1 MIQNLGNKMKVQT
14 NRMETRIKKIQK
26 MFNKDL
32 GKRENRQSAM
42 NNTITDKNTLER
54 SNSRITETEEWVTE
68 LQDRTVEIT
77 ETEKNK

>member
-14 NRMETRIKKIQK
+14 NRMEIRIKKIQK

-42 NNTITDKNTLER
+42 NNTIT
-54 SNSRITETEEWVTE
+54 
-68 LQDRTVEIT
+68 EI
-77 ETEKNK
+77 KIH

>member
-42 NNTITDKNTLER
+42 NNTIT
-54 SNSRITETEEWVTE
+54 
-68 LQDRTVEIT
+68 EI
-77 ETEKNK
+77 KIH

>member
-14 NRMETRIKKIQK
+14 NRMEIRIKKIQK